1 MTAVAYDAALEPLLI
16 ALARKAREV
25 RALEGRQ

>member
-1 MTAVAYDAALEPLLI
+1 VDAYDAALEPLLI
-16 ALARKAREV
+16 ALARKAREI